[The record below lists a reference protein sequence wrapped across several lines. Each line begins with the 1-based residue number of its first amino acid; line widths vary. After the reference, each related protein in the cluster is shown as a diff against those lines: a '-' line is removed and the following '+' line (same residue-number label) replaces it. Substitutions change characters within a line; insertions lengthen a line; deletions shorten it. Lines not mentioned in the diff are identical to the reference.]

1 MSTLTLNKITSQRG
15 ISVGEATKKIADLG
29 WNPSYVQEA
38 MTFPTDYKITKA
50 PRDPMKQVLRSYF
63 PMQEEKDNRVYGALD
78 AALRGDMF
86 RNVEPRWVEW
96 MKLFLAII
104 PFPEISAARSMA
116 MVARLAP
123 GEDLRTGFTMQM
135 VDEFRHSTIQMNLKK
150 WYMENYIDP
159 AGFDITEEAFGKCY
173 ATTIGRQFGEGFITG
188 DTMTAACM
196 YLTVVAETAFTNT
209 LFVAMP
215 SEAARNGDYAL
226 PTVFLSVQSDESRHI
241 GNGHSLLMAALKE
254 PENHLLLERDLRYAF
269 WQNHAIVDAAIGT
282 FIEYGTTNR
291 DKTKES
297 YAEMWHR
304 WIFEDYYRTYML
316 PLEKYGVKVH
326 HDDVHEA
333 WNRLTKKFYV
343 HKVAQ
348 FFAVGW
354 PVNFWRIEAQRDK
367 DFEWFEHKYPGWYAQ
382 FGDFWKWYDKLSK
395 PGETVV
401 TFNSDVGY
409 VYPHRCWS
417 CLVPCLIREDTVT
430 DEIDGQIYTFAH
442 ELDRW
447 TRRGLQRRVPGAP
460 NPRDGPLRRQAR
472 VGDAVSRMGSRRRD
486 QGPQLRPLRRQDAD
500 PAAASALRRQ
510 GHVDARRRARPHA
523 PLAADAA
530 ARDVARG
537 ARGEP
542 RRVSQGLHHQP
553 LQLTPYGAAAWRRRA
568 HNSPN
573 ISGATMS
580 PAGGGERSAPFQPKR
595 FERHARISSST
606 DARRRGVRCRT

>member
-1 MSTLTLNKITSQRG
+1 MASTLTLNKIKSQKG
-15 ISVGEATKKIADLG
+15 LSITEAAKRIADLG
-29 WNPSYVQEA
+29 WNPTYVQEA

-63 PMQEEKDNRVYGALD
+63 PMEEEKDNRVYGALD

-123 GEDLRTGFTMQM
+123 GEELRTGFTMQM

-159 AGFDITEEAFGKCY
+159 AGFDITEEAFAKCY

-188 DTMTAACM
+188 DAITSANV
-196 YLTVVAETAFTNT
+196 YLTIVAETAFTNT

-241 GNGHSLLMAALKE
+241 GNGHSLLMSVLKD
-254 PENHLLLERDLRYAF
+254 PSNHQLLERDLRYAF

-291 DKTKES
+291 DKDKES

-304 WIFEDYYRTYML
+304 WIYEDYYRTYML
-316 PLEKYGVKVH
+316 PLEKYGIKIH
-326 HDDVHEA
+326 HDDVKEA
-333 WNRLTKKFYV
+333 WDRITKKMYV
-343 HKVAQ
+343 HTVAQ

-354 PVNFWRIEAQRDK
+354 PVNFWRIEAQTDK
-367 DFEWFEHKYPGWYAQ
+367 DFEWFEYKYPGWYAQ
-382 FGDFWKWYDKLSK
+382 FGEFWRWYEKLSHR
-395 PGETVV
+395 GQTNIL
-401 TFNSDVGY
+401 FNTDTGY

-417 CLVPCLIREDTVT
+417 CLVPCLIREDFVV
-430 DEIDGQIYTFAH
+430 DEVDGELYTYAH
-442 ELDRW
+442 EIDRW
-447 TRRGLQRRVPGAP
+447 THKVAFAAEYEGRPTPAMGRYSGKRQWETLYHDWDLADVIKDLGFVRDDDKTLVPQPHLRFQESEMWTLDDVRGHTLKS
-460 NPRDGPLRRQAR
+460 PL
-472 VGDAVSRMGSRRRD
+472 VL
-486 QGPQLRPLRRQDAD
+486 LR
-500 PAAASALRRQ
+500 
-510 GHVDARRRARPHA
+510 G
-523 PLAADAA
+523 
-530 ARDVARG
+530 
-537 ARGEP
+537 
-542 RRVSQGLHHQP
+542 
-553 LQLTPYGAAAWRRRA
+553 
-568 HNSPN
+568 
-573 ISGATMS
+573 MS
-580 PAGGGERSAPFQPKR
+580 PEDREKHIAEYKAGFTINP
-595 FERHARISSST
+595 
-606 DARRRGVRCRT
+606 CN

>member
-1 MSTLTLNKITSQRG
+1 MASTLTLNKIKSQKG
-15 ISVGEATKKIADLG
+15 LSITEAAKRIADLG
-29 WNPSYVQEA
+29 WNPTYVEEA

-63 PMQEEKDNRVYGALD
+63 PMEEEKDNRVYGALD

-123 GEDLRTGFTMQM
+123 GEELRTGFTMQM

-159 AGFDITEEAFGKCY
+159 AGFDITEEAFAKCY

-188 DTMTAACM
+188 DAITSANV
-196 YLTVVAETAFTNT
+196 YLTIVAETAFTNT

-241 GNGHSLLMAALKE
+241 GNGHSLLMSVLKD
-254 PENHLLLERDLRYAF
+254 PSNHQLLERDLRYAF

-291 DKTKES
+291 DKDKES

-304 WIFEDYYRTYML
+304 WIYEDYYRTYML
-316 PLEKYGVKVH
+316 PLEKYGIKIH
-326 HDDVHEA
+326 HDDVKEA
-333 WNRLTKKFYV
+333 WDRITKKMYV
-343 HKVAQ
+343 HTVAQ

-354 PVNFWRIEAQRDK
+354 PVNFWRIEAQTDK
-367 DFEWFEHKYPGWYAQ
+367 DFEWFEYKYPGWYAQ
-382 FGDFWKWYDKLSK
+382 FGEFWRWYEKLSHR
-395 PGETVV
+395 GQTNIL
-401 TFNSDVGY
+401 FNTDTGY

-417 CLVPCLIREDTVT
+417 CLVPCLIREDFVV
-430 DEIDGQIYTFAH
+430 DEVDGELYTYAH
-442 ELDRW
+442 EIDRW
-447 TRRGLQRRVPGAP
+447 THKVAFAAEYEGRPTPAMGRYSGK
-460 NPRDGPLRRQAR
+460 RQWETLYH
-472 VGDAVSRMGSRRRD
+472 DWD
-486 QGPQLRPLRRQDAD
+486 L
-500 PAAASALRRQ
+500 
-510 GHVDARRRARPHA
+510 
-523 PLAADAA
+523 ADAIKDLGFV
-530 ARDVARG
+530 RDDDKTLVPQPHLRFQESEMWTLDDVRG
-537 ARGEP
+537 HTLKSPLVLLRG
-542 RRVSQGLHHQP
+542 
-553 LQLTPYGAAAWRRRA
+553 
-568 HNSPN
+568 
-573 ISGATMS
+573 MS
-580 PAGGGERSAPFQPKR
+580 PEDREKHIAEYKAGFTINP
-595 FERHARISSST
+595 
-606 DARRRGVRCRT
+606 CN

>member
-1 MSTLTLNKITSQRG
+1 MTQLTLNKITAQRG
-15 ISVGEATKKIADLG
+15 ISVGEATKKISDLG

-38 MTFPTDYKITKA
+38 ATFPTDYKINKA

-86 RNVEPRWVEW
+86 RNVQPRWVEW

-116 MVARLAP
+116 MVARIAP

-188 DTMTAACM
+188 DVMTSACM

-282 FIEYGTTNR
+282 LIEYGTTNR
-291 DKTKES
+291 DKEKES

-316 PLEKYGVKVH
+316 PLEKYGIKVH
-326 HDDVHEA
+326 HDDVQEA
-333 WNRLTKKFYV
+333 WNRITKKNYV

-354 PVNFWRIEAQRDK
+354 PVNFWRIEAQTDK
-367 DFEWFEHKYPGWYAQ
+367 DFEWFEHKYPGWYAE
-382 FGDFWKWYDKLSK
+382 FGDFWKWYAKLSK
-395 PGETVV
+395 PGQKVI
-401 TFNSDVGY
+401 TFNEEVGY

-417 CLVPCLIREDTVT
+417 CLVPCLIREDIVT
-430 DEIDGQIYTFAH
+430 DTIDGQVHTFAH

-447 TRRGLQRRVPGAP
+447 T
-460 NPRDGPLRRQAR
+460 
-472 VGDAVSRMGSRRRD
+472 AVEAFSSEYQGRPTPAMGKFSGKREWETLYHGWD
-486 QGPQLRPLRRQDAD
+486 L
-500 PAAASALRRQ
+500 
-510 GHVDARRRARPHA
+510 
-523 PLAADAA
+523 ADAIKDLNFVRDDGKTLVPQPHLRFDDKDMWTLDDVRGHTLLSPLTLLREMTPE
-530 ARDVARG
+530 AREAHL
-537 ARGEP
+537 A
-542 RRVSQGLHHQP
+542 Q
-553 LQLTPYGAAAWRRRA
+553 YRA
-568 HNSPN
+568 GFTINPCN
-573 ISGATMS
+573 
-580 PAGGGERSAPFQPKR
+580 
-595 FERHARISSST
+595 
-606 DARRRGVRCRT
+606 

>member
-1 MSTLTLNKITSQRG
+1 MTQLTLNKITAQRG
-15 ISVGEATKKIADLG
+15 ISVGEATKKISDLG

-38 MTFPTDYKITKA
+38 ATFPTDYKINKA

-86 RNVEPRWVEW
+86 RNVQPRWVEW

-116 MVARLAP
+116 MVARIAP

-188 DTMTAACM
+188 DVMTSACM

-282 FIEYGTTNR
+282 LIEYGTTNR
-291 DKTKES
+291 DKEKES

-316 PLEKYGVKVH
+316 PLEKYGIKVH
-326 HDDVHEA
+326 HDDVQEA
-333 WNRLTKKFYV
+333 WNRITKKHYV

-354 PVNFWRIEAQRDK
+354 PVNFWRIEAQTDK

-382 FGDFWKWYDKLSK
+382 FGEFWKWYAKLSK
-395 PGETVV
+395 PGQKVI
-401 TFNSDVGY
+401 TFNEEVGY

-417 CLVPCLIREDTVT
+417 CLVPCLIREDMVT
-430 DEIDGQIYTFAH
+430 DTIDGQVHTFAH

-447 TRRGLQRRVPGAP
+447 T
-460 NPRDGPLRRQAR
+460 
-472 VGDAVSRMGSRRRD
+472 AVEAFSNEYQGRPTPAMGKFSGKREWETLYHGWD
-486 QGPQLRPLRRQDAD
+486 L
-500 PAAASALRRQ
+500 
-510 GHVDARRRARPHA
+510 
-523 PLAADAA
+523 ADAIKDLNFV
-530 ARDVARG
+530 RDDG
-537 ARGEP
+537 KT
-542 RRVSQGLHHQP
+542 
-553 LQLTPYGAAAWRRRA
+553 LTPQPHLRFDDKDMWTLDDVRG
-568 HNSPN
+568 HTLLSPL
-573 ISGATMS
+573 TLLREMT
-580 PAGGGERSAPFQPKR
+580 PE
-595 FERHARISSST
+595 AREKHVAEYRKGFTINP
-606 DARRRGVRCRT
+606 CN